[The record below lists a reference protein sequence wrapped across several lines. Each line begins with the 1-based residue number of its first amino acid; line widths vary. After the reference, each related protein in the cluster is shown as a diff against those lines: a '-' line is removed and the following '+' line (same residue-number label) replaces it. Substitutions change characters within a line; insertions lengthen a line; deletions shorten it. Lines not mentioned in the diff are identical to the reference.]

1 MNPQTIEQRQ
11 HDRCPFR
18 GRGQLTFQ
26 GNIVKP
32 IKTLDISAGGC
43 SVVLDV
49 NPPLKIQAVMHINLP
64 VGPGSFKVFEVNVQ
78 VMNSIYSSNDGG
90 FRLGLMFLK
99 PPAPLVNAIERII
112 HPT

>member
-1 MNPQTIEQRQ
+1 MNPQVVEQRQ

-32 IKTLDISAGGC
+32 IKTLDISVGGC
-43 SVVLDV
+43 GVVLDV
-49 NPPLKIQAVMHINLP
+49 NPPIKLQAIMHINLP
-64 VGPGSFKVFEVNVQ
+64 VGTGKFQVFEVNVQ
-78 VMNSIYSSNDGG
+78 VMNSIFSNKDGG

-99 PPAPLVNAIERII
+99 PSAPLINAIERII
-112 HPT
+112 HPG